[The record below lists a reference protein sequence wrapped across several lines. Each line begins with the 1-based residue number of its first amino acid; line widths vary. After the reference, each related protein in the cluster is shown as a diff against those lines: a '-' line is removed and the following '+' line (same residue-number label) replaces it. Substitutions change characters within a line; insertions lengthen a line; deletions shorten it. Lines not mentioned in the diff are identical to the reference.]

1 VSASPVSFI
10 FKEGQGTKDMKSEI
24 TNDSQPY
31 SSRRHEH
38 ALVIGSS
45 MAGMLA
51 ARVLADHFASVTVL
65 ERDPYAPGIEHR
77 RGVPQSHH
85 VHALLARG
93 LEIIEELFP
102 GIREELV
109 AAGAQVL
116 DTGSDV
122 AWHTPMGWGKCFKS
136 NQTFLS
142 FSRSFLD
149 KHIRRRLLAIEN
161 VRIISG
167 CEVISLVPSSDGK
180 SVNGASVK
188 FHNEAGAIVEPGPLG
203 KFINAE
209 LVVDAS
215 GRHSHAPDWLQLLG
229 FAPPRETIV
238 NAFLGYATR
247 IYEKP
252 EIQEET
258 CKAIFLQ
265 AAPPERRRAG
275 LLFPIENNRWIV
287 TLCGGDRDYPPS
299 EDHKFVD
306 FAESLPSSM
315 LSEAIRDATPL
326 TSIRSFRNTQN
337 RMRHYEEIGDL
348 PGNFVLLGDSVCAFN
363 PVYGQGMTIAAMG
376 ALALKQCIAKSAG
389 GSLGTDFVETFQ
401 RKLAKLNQLP
411 WALAT
416 GEDCRYKGTEGA
428 SRTLKAR
435 LSHAYIDRIVALTT
449 VDTSVRRL
457 WLRVFQMQEP
467 PSSLFRLGVL
477 LKALLV
483 QLPKPEQ
490 KKTAT
495 KFVVSRPS
503 WANTSRD

>member
-1 VSASPVSFI
+1 
-10 FKEGQGTKDMKSEI
+10 MKSET
-24 TNDSQPY
+24 TNGSQPRF
-31 SSRRHEH
+31 SRRHEH

-51 ARVLADHFASVTVL
+51 ARILSDHFASVTVL
-65 ERDPYAPGIEHR
+65 ERDTYNPYIEHR

-116 DTGSDV
+116 ETGSDV
-122 AWHTPMGWGKCFKS
+122 AWYTPMGWGKWFKS
-136 NQTFLS
+136 NQTILS
-142 FSRSFLD
+142 FSRPFLD
-149 KHIRRRLLAIEN
+149 KHIRRRLLAVAN
-161 VRIISG
+161 VRIISS
-167 CEVISLVPSSDGK
+167 CEVISLASSNGK
-180 SVNGASVK
+180 SVHGATVK
-188 FHNEAGAIVEPGPLG
+188 FHDEAGAAVEPGPLG
-203 KFINAE
+203 QFINAD

-247 IYEKP
+247 IYEQP
-252 EIQEET
+252 EKHEET
-258 CKAIFLQ
+258 WKAIFLQ

-287 TLCGGDRDYPPS
+287 TLCGGDRDFPPS

-306 FAESLPSSM
+306 FAESLPSCM

-337 RMRHYEEIGDL
+337 RMRHYEEMNEL

-376 ALALKQCIAKSAG
+376 ALELGQCLAKGAR
-389 GSLGTDFVETFQ
+389 GSLGSDFVKTFQ

-435 LSHAYIDRIVALTT
+435 LTHSYIDRIVALTT
-449 VDTSVRRL
+449 VDTSVRSL
-457 WLRVFQMQEP
+457 WLRVFQMQES
-467 PSSLFRLGVL
+467 PSSLFKPGVL
-477 LKALLV
+477 LKVLRV
-483 QLPKPEQ
+483 KLPKPEQ
-490 KKTAT
+490 KKIAP